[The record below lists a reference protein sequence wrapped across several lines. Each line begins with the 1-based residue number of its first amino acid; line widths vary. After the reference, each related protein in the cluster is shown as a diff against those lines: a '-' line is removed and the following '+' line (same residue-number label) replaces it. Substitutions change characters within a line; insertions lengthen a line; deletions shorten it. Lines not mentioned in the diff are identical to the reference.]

1 VKDQDFCAGYA
12 SLFSS
17 PRDCPDAANAGVPP
31 ALLAQAQKLGRW
43 RIAIGPFFAPSSFI
57 QGIAVGAHALRI
69 HRQNAGLPDQNDS
82 N

>member
-1 VKDQDFCAGYA
+1 
-12 SLFSS
+12 
-17 PRDCPDAANAGVPP
+17 
-31 ALLAQAQKLGRW
+31 LLAQAQKLGRW
-43 RIAIGPFFAPSSFI
+43 RIAIGPFFAPSGFI